1 MASLVAFMGR
11 KLEIEIIRLL
21 KKKRIDPEFSAPD
34 EINELDIFKLDP
46 SELPRL
52 SKINSD
58 EQAWPFFS
66 EPYKNVKG
74 KQAHLTNGNW
84 EKTGNDREVRDKSTG
99 KRIGGKKNYVYYK
112 RGGSPKQKIKT
123 DWVMHEYY
131 VDDDDPR
138 YKKDFVFRYVEKN
151 PTGKPNTSTPDDG
164 QPSHRLASDAET
176 YAEKTSTE
184 VESQQPSTHC
194 LGNEF
199 LEVESELQ
207 SNHSLVSDTGNYF
220 ATNTSTL
227 EEPRL
232 LSNQNLGF
240 DTRNYEF
247 ADNTSSMEVEPGL
260 LSNHNLFHDP
270 FAPITSSMVQ
280 PQLLSNRD
288 MEFDLRNHF
297 VPNTSMLLPHQ
308 NLDSLMVGP
317 QLPSNHNMV
326 FDLMNH
332 STPCTSSMVGPQL
345 LSNQNMAFDPI
356 NHFASI
362 TSSMQVESQLLSNQ
376 NLVFDPMNNSTPC
389 TSSMLGPQLLSNQN
403 MVFDPINHYASITS
417 SMQVES
423 QLLSNQNLVFDPMN
437 NFAPCTSSM
446 VQPQLLSNH
455 NMELDPR
462 NHFAPITSSMVQ
474 PQLLSNQNLV
484 SDYSRNHFVPNASS
498 MVAHDQLLSNHN
510 FFSDPR
516 NHFAPNTCLMVHPQ
530 QVAELFAQFTALFGR
545 YLLNHS
551 SVSTPPWPTNPQQ
564 GSYSSLYSNG
574 AFGNN
579 CTSSSSQFHGGL
591 EDARIA
597 QRNFQDKHPEEV
609 TGQDSSY

>member
-1 MASLVAFMGR
+1 MGR

-21 KKKRIDPEFSAPD
+21 KKKRLDPEFSVPD
-34 EINELDIFKLDP
+34 EINELDIFKRDP
-46 SELPRL
+46 SELPEL
-52 SKINSD
+52 SKINCD

-99 KRIGGKKNYVYYK
+99 KRIGGRKNYVYYK

-131 VDDDDPR
+131 VDDDDSR

-151 PTGKPNTSTPDDG
+151 PTGKPNTSTPDDA

-270 FAPITSSMVQ
+270 FAPITSSMV
-280 PQLLSNRD
+280 
-288 MEFDLRNHF
+288 
-297 VPNTSMLLPHQ
+297 
-308 NLDSLMVGP
+308 GP

-345 LSNQNMAFDPI
+345 LSIQNMAFDPI

-362 TSSMQVESQLLSNQ
+362 TSSMVESQLLSNQ
-376 NLVFDPMNNSTPC
+376 NLV
-389 TSSMLGPQLLSNQN
+389 
-403 MVFDPINHYASITS
+403 
-417 SMQVES
+417 
-423 QLLSNQNLVFDPMN
+423 
-437 NFAPCTSSM
+437 
-446 VQPQLLSNH
+446 
-455 NMELDPR
+455 
-462 NHFAPITSSMVQ
+462 
-474 PQLLSNQNLV
+474 
-484 SDYSRNHFVPNASS
+484 SDDSRNHFVSNASS
-498 MVAHDQLLSNHN
+498 
-510 FFSDPR
+510 
-516 NHFAPNTCLMVHPQ
+516 MVHPQ

-551 SVSTPPWPTNPQQ
+551 SVPTPPWPTNPQE

-597 QRNFQDKHPEEV
+597 QRNLQDKHPEEV
-609 TGQDSSY
+609 TGQDFSY

>member
-21 KKKRIDPEFSAPD
+21 KKKRIDPEFSVPD

-46 SELPRL
+46 SELPGL
-52 SKINSD
+52 SKINCD

-112 RGGSPKQKIKT
+112 RGGLPKQKIKT

-131 VDDDDPR
+131 VDDDDSR

-151 PTGKPNTSTPDDG
+151 PTGKPNTSTPNDG

-227 EEPRL
+227 EVEPR
-232 LSNQNLGF
+232 
-240 DTRNYEF
+240 
-247 ADNTSSMEVEPGL
+247 L
-260 LSNHNLFHDP
+260 LSNHNLFHAQRNPFAPMTSSMVQPQLLSNHNMELDQRNHFASITSSMVQP
-270 FAPITSSMVQ
+270 QLLSNHNMELDQKNHFAPITSSMVQ
-280 PQLLSNRD
+280 PQLLSD
-288 MEFDLRNHF
+288 
-297 VPNTSMLLPHQ
+297 
-308 NLDSLMVGP
+308 
-317 QLPSNHNMV
+317 HNMEL
-326 FDLMNH
+326 D
-332 STPCTSSMVGPQL
+332 QR
-345 LSNQNMAFDPI
+345 

-362 TSSMQVESQLLSNQ
+362 TSSMVQPQQLSNH
-376 NLVFDPMNNSTPC
+376 NMELNPRNHFTP
-389 TSSMLGPQLLSNQN
+389 
-403 MVFDPINHYASITS
+403 ITS
-417 SMQVES
+417 SMIQPE
-423 QLLSNQNLVFDPMN
+423 LLSNHNMELDPKN
-437 NFAPCTSSM
+437 HFAPITSSM

-474 PQLLSNQNLV
+474 PQLLSNHNMEF
-484 SDYSRNHFVPNASS
+484 DPRTHFVPITSS
-498 MVAHDQLLSNHN
+498 MVGPHHLLSNHN
-510 FFSDPR
+510 MVFDPM
-516 NHFAPNTCLMVHPQ
+516 NHSAPCTSSMVHPQ
-530 QVAELFAQFTALFGR
+530 KVAELFAQFTALFGR
-545 YLLNHS
+545 YLLDHS
-551 SVSTPPWPTNPQQ
+551 SVSAPQWPINPQQ
-564 GSYSSLYSNG
+564 G
-574 AFGNN
+574 
-579 CTSSSSQFHGGL
+579 SSQFHGGL
-591 EDARIA
+591 EDAWIA
-597 QRNFQDKHPEEV
+597 QRSFQDKYPEEA

>member
-1 MASLVAFMGR
+1 MFTGMAEGDAGAEYVGDVGL
-11 KLEIEIIRLL
+11 IEGTAGTRSVIIRLL
-21 KKKRIDPEFSAPD
+21 KKKRLDPEFSVPD
-34 EINELDIFKLDP
+34 EINELDIFKSDS
-46 SELPRL
+46 SELPEL
-52 SKINSD
+52 SKTNCD

-84 EKTGNDREVRDKSTG
+84 EKTGNNREVRDKSTG
-99 KRIGGKKNYVYYK
+99 KRIGGRKNYIYYK

-123 DWVMHEYY
+123 DWVMHDYY
-131 VDDDDPR
+131 VDDDDSR

-247 ADNTSSMEVEPGL
+247 ADNTSSMEVEPGQ

-297 VPNTSMLLPHQ
+297 VPNTSM
-308 NLDSLMVGP
+308 VGP

-332 STPCTSSMVGPQL
+332 STPCTSSMVRMNMLAVLSGTQL

-362 TSSMQVESQLLSNQ
+362 TSSMQIESQLLSNQ

-389 TSSMLGPQLLSNQN
+389 ISSMLGPQLLSNQN

-446 VQPQLLSNH
+446 VRM
-455 NMELDPR
+455 NML
-462 NHFAPITSSMVQ
+462 VG
-474 PQLLSNQNLV
+474 PQLLSNQNMV
-484 SDYSRNHFVPNASS
+484 FDPINHYAPITSS

>member
-21 KKKRIDPEFSAPD
+21 KKKRIDPEFSVPD

-46 SELPRL
+46 SELPGL

-138 YKKDFVFRYVEKN
+138 YKTIQYISLLSFVLQKDFVFRYVEKN

-164 QPSHRLASDAET
+164 QRSHRLASDAET

-184 VESQQPSTHC
+184 LESQQPSTHC

-227 EEPRL
+227 EVEPRL
-232 LSNQNLGF
+232 LSN
-240 DTRNYEF
+240 
-247 ADNTSSMEVEPGL
+247 
-260 LSNHNLFHDP
+260 HNLLHNQRNP

-280 PQLLSNRD
+280 PQLLSDYN
-288 MEFDLRNHF
+288 ME
-297 VPNTSMLLPHQ
+297 
-308 NLDSLMVGP
+308 LD
-317 QLPSNHNMV
+317 QR
-326 FDLMNH
+326 
-332 STPCTSSMVGPQL
+332 
-345 LSNQNMAFDPI
+345 

-362 TSSMQVESQLLSNQ
+362 TSSLMVQ
-376 NLVFDPMNNSTPC
+376 
-389 TSSMLGPQLLSNQN
+389 PQLLSNHN
-403 MVFDPINHYASITS
+403 MELDPRNHFAPITS
-417 SMQVES
+417 SMI
-423 QLLSNQNLVFDPMN
+423 
-437 NFAPCTSSM
+437 
-446 VQPQLLSNH
+446 QPQLLSNH

-474 PQLLSNQNLV
+474 PQL
-484 SDYSRNHFVPNASS
+484 P
-498 MVAHDQLLSNHN
+498 SNHN
-510 FFSDPR
+510 MELDPR
-516 NHFAPNTCLMVHPQ
+516 NHFAPITSSMVQPQ
-530 QVAELFAQFTALFGR
+530 L
-545 YLLNHS
+545 LLNHNMELDPRNHFAPITS
-551 SVSTPPWPTNPQQ
+551 SMVQPQLL
-564 GSYSSLYSNG
+564 SNHDMKFDPRNHFLPITSSMVQPQLLSNHNMEFDPRTHFVPNTSSMVG
-574 AFGNN
+574 PHQLLSNHNMVLDPMNHSAP
-579 CTSSSSQFHGGL
+579 CTSSMIYSRKNLNYYQIRIWYVLNKLQNYLRNSLHYLGVICWITAQCPHHSGQLIHNKDPIPPWTQTAPLVITVLRRALSFMEGL
-591 EDARIA
+591 KMAGLHKGVSRINILKK
-597 QRNFQDKHPEEV
+597 QLDKTLPTNTDTENIKAFMDEQSV
-609 TGQDSSY
+609 DSPLDPN